1 MKTKALK
8 LTAAFAALLFSAT
21 VSFGQNDNSDKGDNM
36 VKDAACGIVS
46 GSRDAVKDA
55 TNDGNRGAASRAIHD
70 IVVPRLQQIEKEMD
84 CKPSGDGKG
93 KD

>member
-8 LTAAFAALLFSAT
+8 LTAAFAALLLSAT

-36 VKDAACGIVS
+36 VKDAACGIVT
-46 GSRDAVKDA
+46 GSKEAVKEA
-55 TNDGNRGAASRAIHD
+55 TNDGNAGAASRAIHD
-70 IVVPRLQQIEKEMD
+70 FVVPQLEKIEKEMD